1 MSGPSVEPPARPP
14 SDTRRKLLVAM
25 GFGAAVASLGRNLGQ
40 QGASAVLSAVT
51 EPTVPEVTTMLTAP
65 PALADAG
72 PEPETTR
79 TYALVI
85 KNGRVIDPLSGFD
98 GVLDVAVEGA
108 KIAAIGPGL
117 IGAQV
122 IDATGKVVAPG
133 FIDLLS
139 AEPDSFGIW
148 FKVGDGVTTNLAMH
162 GVNNYANA
170 FFERYAGATP
180 IHFGGAWHQ
189 HFIRG
194 TDAEVGA
201 VKPTESLSTEQLA
214 AFAQLTDFN
223 LANGLAGICFSPEY
237 SPGTTFIEME
247 TLANVAAQRG
257 HSLFF
262 HVRYS
267 DPDAPGTSFEAIEEV
282 LQLARTTGAAVH
294 IEHLPSTGGTFVM
307 AETLAL
313 LEAAR
318 AEGIK
323 VTADLYPYDFWGT
336 TLASE
341 RFVGDWQSRY
351 RITYENLQVAG
362 TSRRLSA
369 ADFDQA
375 VQENL
380 LVAALGSIPEDEVQL
395 ALKVP
400 WIMIGSDAI
409 LTESLNHHPRAAGTF
424 SRVLGRYVRDLGVL
438 SLIDALAKMTILPAQ
453 LMEPMI
459 PEMAYKGRLQRGAD
473 ADIVVFDP
481 ATIADRAT
489 IESPSSMSAG
499 IWQVLVDGQLV
510 LADGVVQRQV
520 LPGRPLRSS

>member
-1 MSGPSVEPPARPP
+1 M
-14 SDTRRKLLVAM
+14 
-25 GFGAAVASLGRNLGQ
+25 
-40 QGASAVLSAVT
+40 T
-51 EPTVPEVTTMLTAP
+51 EPTVEATTGPAAP

-72 PEPETTR
+72 PEPAATR
-79 TYALVI
+79 SYPLVI
-85 KNGRVIDPLSGFD
+85 KNGRVIDPQSGFD
-98 GVLDVAVEGA
+98 GVVDLAVEGA

-117 IGAQV
+117 AGAQV

-139 AEPDSFGIW
+139 AEPDPFGVW

-170 FFERYAGATP
+170 FFARYSGTTP
-180 IHFGGAWHQ
+180 IHYGGAWHQ
-189 HFIRG
+189 HFIRS

-201 VKPTESLSTEQLA
+201 VKPNESLRAEQLA
-214 AFAQLTDFN
+214 AFAALTDFN
-223 LANGLAGICFSPEY
+223 LSNGLAGICFSPEY
-237 SPGTTFIEME
+237 SPGTTLAEME
-247 TLANVAAQRG
+247 EVAAVAAARG
-257 HSLFF
+257 HALFF

-307 AETLAL
+307 AQTLEM

-341 RFVGDWQSRY
+341 RFVGDWQARY
-351 RITYENLQVAG
+351 RIGFENLQVAG
-362 TSRRLSA
+362 TSRRLSS

-375 VQENL
+375 VQDNL
-380 LVAALGSIPEDEVQL
+380 LVAALGTIPEDEVQM
-395 ALKVP
+395 ALRVP

-424 SRVLGRYVRDLGVL
+424 ARVLGRYVRDLGIL
-438 SLIDALAKMTILPAQ
+438 SLGDALAKMTILPAQ

-459 PEMAYKGRLQRGAD
+459 PAMARKGRLQRGAD

-489 IESPSSMSAG
+489 VESPASMSAG

-510 LADGVVQRQV
+510 LADGMVQRQL
-520 LPGRPLRSS
+520 LPGRPLRSA